1 MLPAVWK
8 LQDAKAR
15 FSELVRRARAG
26 EPQHVT
32 VHGEEAVVVVDPK
45 RYEIRPRVA
54 AAETQPPA
62 PHSVAA
68 VPLPSPA
75 PPPPAPEPEPE
86 PIDPG
91 VDVELPDLSDL
102 TELPPLP
109 PSLRNPTELPP
120 PVPQPPSA
128 ADRKLMEDLE
138 RELRRFEGGGAGRR
152 RPMLDNDKE

>member
-54 AAETQPPA
+54 APETQPPA
-62 PHSVAA
+62 TPPVAA
-68 VPLPSPA
+68 APLPPAA
-75 PPPPAPEPEPE
+75 PPPPAPAPEPE
-86 PIDPG
+86 PIEHL
-91 VDVELPDLSDL
+91 ELPDLSDL
-102 TELPPLP
+102 SELPPLP
-109 PSLRNPTELPP
+109 AALRNPTELPP
-120 PVPQPPSA
+120 PVPAPPSA

-138 RELRRFEGGGAGRR
+138 RELRRFEGGGSGRR